1 MPLQTPLIPHCQ
13 SHLNQKL
20 HITEN
25 LTKLK
30 MKDNTFKSFTG
41 YPLQDHAKYLHS
53 PVEAPGLSLQ
63 YHQVEQ
69 PALVAMGDH
78 HQVECLSSILH
89 PQYQLGFPGL
99 VLPYPICTCNINQ
112 TTNSNVK
119 SKKLNSIEN
128 K

>member
-53 PVEAPGLSLQ
+53 PVEAPGLKQNERKEKKKPLKTVKKPVDEVRWKI
-63 YHQVEQ
+63 Y
-69 PALVAMGDH
+69 
-78 HQVECLSSILH
+78 
-89 PQYQLGFPGL
+89 
-99 VLPYPICTCNINQ
+99 
-112 TTNSNVK
+112 K
-119 SKKLNSIEN
+119 SKICA
-128 K
+128 

>member
-13 SHLNQKL
+13 SHLNEKL

-53 PVEAPGLSLQ
+53 PVEAPGLKQNKRKEKKKPLKTVKKPVDEVRWKI
-63 YHQVEQ
+63 Y
-69 PALVAMGDH
+69 
-78 HQVECLSSILH
+78 
-89 PQYQLGFPGL
+89 
-99 VLPYPICTCNINQ
+99 
-112 TTNSNVK
+112 K
-119 SKKLNSIEN
+119 SKICA
-128 K
+128 